1 MRYGGDGQGASGH
14 FSDMPRLRCP
24 LIGGKADLHMGA
36 LERFFSHLGR
46 PIRVIRLAY
55 EIRR

>member
-1 MRYGGDGQGASGH
+1 MSASGH
-14 FSDMPRLRCP
+14 FLDMPRLRCP

-55 EIRR
+55 EIHR